1 MCVTK
6 FIMFFILQLMCK
18 LSVNTLP
25 QVLVEQY
32 LIEIAKNY
40 NVPYK
45 SKATNMVSTF
55 KKGGLT

>member
-1 MCVTK
+1 MSVTNSV
-6 FIMFFILQLMCK
+6 MFFIFQLMCK
-18 LSVNTLP
+18 LNVDILP

-45 SKATNMVSTF
+45 YKATIMVSTF
-55 KKGGLT
+55 KKGELI

>member
-1 MCVTK
+1 MANSV
-6 FIMFFILQLMCK
+6 MFFIFQLMCK
-18 LSVNTLP
+18 LNVDTPP

-45 SKATNMVSTF
+45 SKATVMVSTF
-55 KKGGLT
+55 KKGELT